1 MAKRMRKKQLVKT
14 VDVLNQKVRTLEQ
27 DIQLLR
33 ESDVNHLAERIR
45 ELDSI
50 LVEAGILE
58 REWQPEAPKGSF
70 IKSNF
75 KYFEPTYTKINK
87 VWE

>member
-1 MAKRMRKKQLVKT
+1 MRKKQLVKT
-14 VDVLNQKVRTLEQ
+14 VDVLNQKIRNLEQ

-33 ESDVNHLAERIR
+33 ESDVTHLAERIR

-58 REWQPEAPKGSF
+58 REWKPEAPKGSS

-75 KYFEPTYTKINK
+75 KYYDPTYTKINK